1 MSITYVLGLLLI
13 GLAAGFL
20 SSMVGI
26 GGGIVIVPALVFIF
40 GMNQKMAQGTSLTM
54 LALPVAF
61 IGAYNYYKE
70 GYVNWKVA
78 VVMALAFVVGGYFG
92 SKLTLNLEMGIVKKI
107 FAVLMII
114 MAVKYL
120 FFDKSDSAKA
130 ANKTSV
136 KTEAT
141 TNN

>member
-1 MSITYVLGLLLI
+1 
-13 GLAAGFL
+13 
-20 SSMVGI
+20 
-26 GGGIVIVPALVFIF
+26 
-40 GMNQKMAQGTSLTM
+40 
-54 LALPVAF
+54 
-61 IGAYNYYKE
+61 
-70 GYVNWKVA
+70 
-78 VVMALAFVVGGYFG
+78 VVGGYFG

-120 FFDKSDSAKA
+120 FFDKSDSSKA

-136 KTEAT
+136 NTEAT